1 MRLAI
6 LVTPRFMK
14 PENYL
19 ITHLASD
26 TRRQVLLDI
35 ESRLTEHSFP
45 PQLVIESTSY
55 CNLKCIHCSHKEM
68 TRSQQHMERWL
79 WDKVVEEVGCESP
92 ECEVWPTFYGE
103 ALILGDELWRRLQ
116 QAYDFGCRNLVLNSN
131 GTLLSRNENIKKI
144 LESPLR
150 RFILSLDG
158 LSKKVFEQ
166 IRFRAKWDEVYPAV
180 AELCKEREKRGQ
192 KYPIVMVQFSVMKEN
207 AGEVEDFR
215 CFWNSLG
222 AEVKVRPMLEWTA
235 TGSIRS
241 DTIIH
246 DSDFRIACPWG
257 NNTMAVHQ
265 DGRVVTCAVD
275 YDARCVIADL
285 RRQTI
290 AEAWQALRDKVRQA
304 HRDHRW
310 NDIPEICKTCGDWQT
325 AGAEYEE
332 ERVEST
338 RPFWYYRAPTDQILS

>member
-1 MRLAI
+1 
-6 LVTPRFMK
+6 MK
-14 PENYL
+14 SDNYL
-19 ITHLASD
+19 VTHLASD
-26 TRRQVLLDI
+26 ARRQVLLDI

-68 TRSQQHMERWL
+68 TRPQQHMERWL
-79 WDKVVEEVGCESP
+79 WDKIVEEVGRESP

-103 ALILGDELWRRLQ
+103 ALILGDELWRRLRR
-116 QAYDFGCRNLVLNSN
+116 AYNFGCRNLVLNSN
-131 GTLLSRNENIKKI
+131 GTLLSRNDNIKKI

-158 LSKKVFEQ
+158 LSKEVFEQ
-166 IRFRAKWDEVYPAV
+166 IRFRAKWHDVYPAV

-215 CFWNSLG
+215 RYWNSLG

-246 DSDFRIACPWG
+246 DSNFRIACPWG

-275 YDARCVIADL
+275 YDARCVVADL

-290 AEAWQALRDKVRQA
+290 REAWQALRDKVRQA

-310 NDIPEICKTCGDWQT
+310 NDIPEVCKTCGDWQT

-338 RPFWYYRAPTDQILS
+338 RPFWYSRASVQK